1 MLPLGLP
8 EKESRMVRI
17 LHKPFS
23 TLRVLVVPPEADPS
37 SEPLL
42 RHAGVLIESGR
53 VVPVW
58 DGVSGKSDSVRRFL
72 TSTRN
77 DFTAPELRDLA
88 RIMIGLTRSE
98 NLGEAS
104 LARISSVRKEAFQLL
119 QEDRSTWNERDR
131 LVDLEPD

>member
-1 MLPLGLP
+1 
-8 EKESRMVRI
+8 MVRI

-58 DGVSGKSDSVRRFL
+58 DGVSGKSDSVRRFV
-72 TSTRN
+72 TTTQN

-88 RIMIGLTRSE
+88 RIMVGSPRSE
-98 NLGEAS
+98 DLGEAH
-104 LARISSVRKEAFQLL
+104 LARITAVRREAFLLL
-119 QEDRSTWNERDR
+119 QQDRSAWNERDR